1 LSALSLSEISR
12 LLTHSKIRKKNQG
25 WIIVDSVLGLPQWL
39 QIPQGDLTREFAK
52 AHRFKGRGKAGSED
66 FFGRYR
72 VPLNAHSLRLCDRL
86 AKAQSVFQTTPAQR
100 NIQTGTFRIWQD
112 LGADSSWYSLW
123 PSSPQA
129 SKTLLI
135 EGFPTLMWKQV
146 FGFSSRKPA
155 LIQDVSDSRGIKL
168 PELYSTSPDWADSAI
183 LALGALELLKRG
195 NQINHDLPPQAQV
208 EGWILGTPKLNLGA
222 PFMHCLGYPDRA

>member
-1 LSALSLSEISR
+1 M
-12 LLTHSKIRKKNQG
+12 
-25 WIIVDSVLGLPQWL
+25 DSVLGLPQWL
-39 QIPQGDLTREFAK
+39 QIPQSMITQEFAK
-52 AHRFKGRGKAGSED
+52 AHSFNGHGKASAEK
-66 FFGRYR
+66 FFRRYQA
-72 VPLNAHSLRLCDRL
+72 PLDAKSFRLCDRL

-146 FGFSSRKPA
+146 FGFASRKPA
-155 LIQDVSDSRGIKL
+155 LIQEVSDRRGIKL
-168 PELYSTSPDWADSAI
+168 PKLYSTSPDWADSAI
-183 LALGALELLKRG
+183 LALGALELLKSG
-195 NQINHDLPPQAQV
+195 TGIDHCLPAQAQV
-208 EGWILGTPKLNLGA
+208 EGWILGLPSST
-222 PFMHCLGYPDRA
+222 